1 MTLDETLQKLEE
13 LGTPQNQKIYRRYGI
28 QGAQYGVSLG
38 NLRQLKKIIKI
49 DHDLALALWATEN
62 HDARM
67 LATLIANPKLVD
79 EKLLE
84 RWVRDLD
91 NYVLTDAFVEFVAQT
106 RYAQPKTRAWT
117 PSLKEWV
124 GRAGWHLLEHL
135 AKKNPKLDD
144 NFFTPYLNDIAD
156 AIHTVPN
163 RQREA
168 MNNALIAIGLRNDY
182 LAQHALVTA
191 KRIGAVEIDYGEA
204 KGKTPDAVAAI
215 QAGRAQR
222 QQTRQAPNPG
232 ALLR

>member
-13 LGTPQNQKIYRRYGI
+13 LGTPQNRKIYSRYGI
-28 QGAQYGVSLG
+28 VGAQYGVSLG
-38 NLRQLKKIIKI
+38 NLRQLKKSIKV
-49 DHDLALALWATEN
+49 DHDLALALWATGN

-67 LATLIANPKLVD
+67 LATMIANPKLAD

-84 RWVRDLD
+84 RWARDLD
-91 NYVLTDAFVEFVAQT
+91 NYVLTDAFIDFVAQT

-117 PSLKEWV
+117 PSLKEWI
-124 GRAGWHLLEHL
+124 GRAGWGLLEHL

-144 NFFTPYLNDIAD
+144 NFFTPYLTTIAD

-182 LAQHALVTA
+182 LAQYALVIA
-191 KRIGAVEIDYGEA
+191 KRIGPVEIDYGETN
-204 KGKTPDAVAAI
+204 GKTLDAVLTI
-215 QAGRAQR
+215 QEARTR
-222 QQTRQAPNPG
+222 QQQARQTS
-232 ALLR
+232 